1 MFPSKFSISSQLS
14 SNISVHQQSEAKFF
28 FWIEKTRT
36 FRISVTIFLSKA
48 WYSIL
53 AKNAQ
58 GSRVFPLNFSAELRS
73 QTPTEAEGC
82 FKMNVFFLRMNKLR
96 YLNSF
101 QKFSISNWS
110 ISYDIYRRKMLF
122 SIVICNKMVWF
133 SRNWEFIHCLFCQR
147 LLLTAI

>member
-1 MFPSKFSISSQLS
+1 MSTNNQKRNFFSELKKQEPSEFQSQYFCLKLDILFWPKTLKGAGFFHWIFLL
-14 SNISVHQQSEAKFF
+14 NSVHKLLLKLKDVSK
-28 FWIEKTRT
+28 WT
-36 FRISVTIFLSKA
+36 F
-48 WYSIL
+48 
-53 AKNAQ
+53 
-58 GSRVFPLNFSAELRS
+58 
-73 QTPTEAEGC
+73 
-82 FKMNVFFLRMNKLR
+82 FFLRMNKLR

-110 ISYDIYRRKMLF
+110 ISYDIYRQKMLF